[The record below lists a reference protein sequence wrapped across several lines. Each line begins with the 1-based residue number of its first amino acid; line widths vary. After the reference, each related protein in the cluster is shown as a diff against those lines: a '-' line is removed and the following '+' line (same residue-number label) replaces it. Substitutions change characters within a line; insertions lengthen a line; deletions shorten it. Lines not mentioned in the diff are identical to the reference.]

1 MSEDTT
7 GEKQFEP
14 TEKRKKD
21 AAQKGDVLRSR
32 EVATAAGVAS
42 GGFTLLL
49 VGPWLLDG
57 IYTVARASFRFDYG
71 TIGAEAPMAL
81 MGFALDELLPPIIV
95 IGLVVLAITAA
106 SQLLLGDGRFV
117 AKNMAFKGSRINPGS
132 GFKRMFGTQG
142 LIELGKSILKLIL
155 LVGIAWYWVSA
166 NISSLLGL
174 GRGELEAQLGYA
186 WDSMVV
192 LLSLLALGLLVIA
205 MIDYPIQLVR
215 RLGKLKMSHKEMR
228 DESKQAEGSPEM
240 RQARRQ
246 RQRDLAR
253 GGVATAMT
261 DAQFVIVNPSHFS
274 VALTYDPALAPAP
287 VVLAKGRDETALAM
301 REIAAE
307 RDLPV
312 LHYPQ
317 LARSVYYT
325 TRANQMVREE
335 LYIAIASL
343 VAFVLSLKRGEHPR
357 KPDITVPDELQFDA
371 EGRTKSGDKRVTER
385 FGETA

>member
-1 MSEDTT
+1 MSEESS

-21 AAQKGDVLRSR
+21 AAQKGDVLRSK
-32 EVATAAGVAS
+32 EVATAAAIAS
-42 GGFTLLL
+42 GGFTLMF

-57 IYTVARASFRFDYG
+57 LYSVAYASFRFDYG
-71 TIGAEAPMAL
+71 AIGAEAPTAMI
-81 MGFALDELLPPIIV
+81 GFAMEKLLPPILV
-95 IGLVVLAITAA
+95 LGLVVVSITTA

-117 AKNMAFKGSRINPGS
+117 PKNMAFKGSRINPLS
-132 GFKRMFGTQG
+132 GLKRMFGAQG
-142 LIELGKSILKLIL
+142 LIELGKSILKLAL
-155 LVGIAWYWVSA
+155 LGGIAWFWVNA
-166 NISSLLGL
+166 NLSSLLGL
-174 GRGELEAQLGYA
+174 GRGQLESQLGYA

-228 DESKQAEGSPEM
+228 DETKQAEGSPEM
-240 RQARRQ
+240 RNARRQ

-253 GGVATAMT
+253 GGVAKAMSE
-261 DAQFVIVNPSHFS
+261 AQFVIVNPSHFS
-274 VALTYDPALAPAP
+274 VALTYDPAIAPAP

-312 LHYPQ
+312 LQYPQ
-317 LARSVYYT
+317 LARAVYFT

-335 LYIAIASL
+335 LYVAIASL

-357 KPDITVPDELQFDA
+357 RPIVSVPDELQFDA
-371 EGRTKSGDKRVTER
+371 YGSAKEFGKS
-385 FGETA
+385 A

>member
-1 MSEDTT
+1 MSEDNS

-32 EVATAAGVAS
+32 EVATAAAIAG
-42 GGFTLLL
+42 GGFALLFI
-49 VGPWLLDG
+49 GPWLLNG
-57 IYTVARASFRFDYG
+57 IYAVAYASFRFDHG
-71 TIGAEAPMAL
+71 TIGAAAPMA
-81 MGFALDELLPPIIV
+81 MIGFARDELLPPIFV
-95 IGLVVLAITAA
+95 LGLVVIIITAA

-117 AKNMAFKGSRINPGS
+117 PKNMAFKGSRINPGS
-132 GFKRMFGTQG
+132 GLKRMFGTQG
-142 LIELGKSILKLIL
+142 LIELGKSVLKLVL
-155 LVGIAWYWVSA
+155 LGGIAWWWVSGNIA
-166 NISSLLGL
+166 NLLGL
-174 GRGELEAQLGYA
+174 GRGELESQLAFA
-186 WDSMVV
+186 WDSMVT
-192 LLSLLALGLLVIA
+192 LLSLLAIGLLIIA

-215 RLGKLKMSHKEMR
+215 RLGKLKMSHKDMR
-228 DESKQAEGSPEM
+228 DETKQTEGSPEM
-240 RQARRQ
+240 RMARRQ

-253 GGVATAMT
+253 GGVAKAMA

-312 LHYPQ
+312 LQYPQ
-317 LARSVYYT
+317 LARAVYFT

-343 VAFVLSLKRGEHPR
+343 VAFVMSLKRGEKPR
-357 KPDITVPDELQFDA
+357 RPAIDVPSELQFDVD
-371 EGRTKSGDKRVTER
+371 GRAKEAKN
-385 FGETA
+385 TA